1 MLTYR
6 VRNIGIAAALALLA
20 AMFTFFYVSN
30 YKNHV
35 QQGQELVDVYV
46 ASHDIPA
53 GTSGADAAGS
63 LTHKRVERT
72 AVVPGA
78 ISDPSQIKRLV
89 ATQEIFSGEQVS
101 TKRFQPVAEQGIR
114 GQLKGNLRA
123 IVVPGD
129 ANQLLLGTLQDGDRI
144 DMVASWSYPEAGRC
158 TSAGRSCATSRCSR
172 RRPSRRFK
180 SHSVAPATRRTPP
193 SWPSSDTQSRKLF
206 WMMKNGELVVR
217 ASAGGQGHRQ
227 RRGLRHVR
235 HDLQGRSQREGTVM
249 NPDQSREPTRIYH
262 HGRV

>member
-35 QQGQELVDVYV
+35 QQGEQLVDVYT

-53 GTSGADAAGS
+53 GTSGTEVAGS
-63 LTHKRVERT
+63 LTHKRVART

-89 ATQEIFSGEQVS
+89 ATQEIFAGEQVS
-101 TKRFQPVAEQGIR
+101 TKRFQPLTQEGIR

-129 ANQLLLGTLQDGDRI
+129 ANQLLLGTLEDGDRI
-144 DMVASWSYPEAGRC
+144 DVVASWSWPEGQQQHVSRTILRDIKVLQAPTESKVASHLG
-158 TSAGRSCATSRCSR
+158 AATSS
-172 RRPSRRFK
+172 PYAA
-180 SHSVAPATRRTPP
+180 VLAV
-193 SWPSSDTQSRKLF
+193 SDTQSRKLF
-206 WMMKNGELVVR
+206 WMMKNGDWSFELRPVTK
-217 ASAGGQGHRQ
+217 ATDSA
-227 RRGLRHVR
+227 
-235 HDLQGRSQREGTVM
+235 EGFDNSDTILKAGI
-249 NPDQSREPTRIYH
+249 R
-262 HGRV
+262 GRVAG

>member
-1 MLTYR
+1 VLTYR

-30 YKNHV
+30 YKKHV
-35 QQGQELVDVYV
+35 QQGQELVDVYT

-53 GTSGADAAGS
+53 GTAGTEVAGS
-63 LTHKRVERT
+63 LAHKRVERT

-101 TKRFQPVAEQGIR
+101 TKRFQPLAEQGIR

-144 DMVASWSYPEAGRC
+144 DLVSNFSFPESSQQHVSRTVLRDIKVLRAPVESKVQSHLGGAANSPY
-158 TSAGRSCATSRCSR
+158 SAVLA
-172 RRPSRRFK
+172 
-180 SHSVAPATRRTPP
+180 V
-193 SWPSSDTQSRKLF
+193 SDTQSHKLF
-206 WMMKNGELVVR
+206 WVMKNGDWSFELRPVTKATDSVEGVDT
-217 ASAGGQGHRQ
+217 AETIVKAGLKLNGKGAAR
-227 RRGLRHVR
+227 
-235 HDLQGRSQREGTVM
+235 
-249 NPDQSREPTRIYH
+249 
-262 HGRV
+262 

>member
-1 MLTYR
+1 LTYR

-53 GTSGADAAGS
+53 GTSGADVAGS

-78 ISDPSQIKRLV
+78 ISDPSQVKRLV

-101 TKRFQPVAEQGIR
+101 TKRFQPLTEQGIR

-144 DMVASWSYPEAGRC
+144 DMVASWSYPDGGQIHVSRTILRDIKVLKAPTESKV
-158 TSAGRSCATSRCSR
+158 TSHLGESANSPYDAILA
-172 RRPSRRFK
+172 
-180 SHSVAPATRRTPP
+180 V
-193 SWPSSDTQSRKLF
+193 SDTQSRKLF
-206 WMMKNGELVVR
+206 WMMKNGDWSFELRPVVK
-217 ASAGGQGHRQ
+217 ATDSVEGFDTGDSILKAGL
-227 RRGLRHVR
+227 RRGR
-235 HDLQGRSQREGTVM
+235 
-249 NPDQSREPTRIYH
+249 
-262 HGRV
+262 

>member
-1 MLTYR
+1 VLTYR

-30 YKNHV
+30 YKKHV

-53 GTSGADAAGS
+53 GTSGTEVAGS
-63 LTHKRVERT
+63 LAHKRVERT

-78 ISDPSQIKRLV
+78 ISDPSQVKRLV

-101 TKRFQPVAEQGIR
+101 TKRFQPLTEEGIR
-114 GQLKGNLRA
+114 GQLRGNLRA

-144 DMVASWSYPEAGRC
+144 DMVASWSYPEGAQLHVSRTILRDIKVLRAPTESKV
-158 TSAGRSCATSRCSR
+158 TSHLGESANSPYAAILA
-172 RRPSRRFK
+172 
-180 SHSVAPATRRTPP
+180 V
-193 SWPSSDTQSRKLF
+193 SDTQSRKLF
-206 WMMKNGELVVR
+206 WMMKNGDWSFELRPVTKATDSVEGFDT
-217 ASAGGQGHRQ
+217 SFSILKAGL
-227 RRGLRHVR
+227 RRGR
-235 HDLQGRSQREGTVM
+235 
-249 NPDQSREPTRIYH
+249 
-262 HGRV
+262 

>member
-1 MLTYR
+1 VLTYR

-53 GTSGADAAGS
+53 GTSGTEAAGS
-63 LTHKRVERT
+63 LAHKRVERT
-72 AVVPGA
+72 SVVPGA
-78 ISDPSQIKRLV
+78 ISDPTQIKRLV

-101 TKRFQPVAEQGIR
+101 TKRFEPLTQQGIR

-144 DMVASWSYPEAGRC
+144 DVVASWTYPEGAQLHVSRTVLRDIKVLRAPAESKVQSHLG
-158 TSAGRSCATSRCSR
+158 SAGN
-172 RRPSRRFK
+172 
-180 SHSVAPATRRTPP
+180 TPYAAILAI
-193 SWPSSDTQSRKLF
+193 SDTQSRKLF
-206 WMMKNGELVVR
+206 WMMKNGEWSFELRPLTKATDSVEGFDT
-217 ASAGGQGHRQ
+217 SDTIFKAGIKG
-227 RRGLRHVR
+227 RGR
-235 HDLQGRSQREGTVM
+235 
-249 NPDQSREPTRIYH
+249 
-262 HGRV
+262 

>member
-1 MLTYR
+1 VLTYR

-30 YKNHV
+30 YKKHV

-53 GTSGADAAGS
+53 GTSGAEVAGG

-78 ISDPSQIKRLV
+78 ISNPSQVKQLV

-101 TKRFQPVAEQGIR
+101 TKRFQPLAEQGIR

-129 ANQLLLGTLQDGDRI
+129 ANQLLLGTLQDGDRV
-144 DMVASWSYPEAGRC
+144 DMVASWTLGTNNDSHV
-158 TSAGRSCATSRCSR
+158 SRTILR
-172 RRPSRRFK
+172 DIK
-180 SHSVAPATRRTPP
+180 VLKAPAESTVQSHLGDAANTPY
-193 SWPSSDTQSRKLF
+193 SAILAVSDTQSRKLF
-206 WMMKNGELVVR
+206 WMMKNGDWSFELRPVTKATDSVEGFDT
-217 ASAGGQGHRQ
+217 ALTILQAGL
-227 RRGLRHVR
+227 RRGR
-235 HDLQGRSQREGTVM
+235 
-249 NPDQSREPTRIYH
+249 
-262 HGRV
+262 

>member
-1 MLTYR
+1 LTYR

-30 YKNHV
+30 YKKHV

-53 GTSGADAAGS
+53 GTSGTEVAGS
-63 LTHKRVERT
+63 LAHKRVERT

-78 ISDPSQIKRLV
+78 ISDPSQVKRLV

-101 TKRFQPVAEQGIR
+101 TKRFQPLTQQGIR

-129 ANQLLLGTLQDGDRI
+129 ANQLLLGTLRDGDRI
-144 DMVASWSYPEAGRC
+144 DVVASWSAPEGQQLHVSRTILRDIKVLSAPEESKVANHLGSAT
-158 TSAGRSCATSRCSR
+158 TSPYAA
-172 RRPSRRFK
+172 
-180 SHSVAPATRRTPP
+180 VLAI
-193 SWPSSDTQSRKLF
+193 SDTQSRKLF
-206 WMMKNGELVVR
+206 WMMKNGAWSFELRPVTKATDSVEGFDTSDSILRAGLKVR
-217 ASAGGQGHRQ
+217 AAR
-227 RRGLRHVR
+227 
-235 HDLQGRSQREGTVM
+235 
-249 NPDQSREPTRIYH
+249 
-262 HGRV
+262 

>member
-1 MLTYR
+1 VLTYR

-30 YKNHV
+30 YKKHV
-35 QQGQELVDVYV
+35 QQGEQLVDVYV

-53 GTSGADAAGS
+53 GTSGTEVAGS
-63 LTHKRVERT
+63 LAHKRVART

-78 ISDPSQIKRLV
+78 ISDPTQIKRLV

-101 TKRFQPVAEQGIR
+101 TKRFEPLTQQGIR

-144 DMVASWSYPEAGRC
+144 DVVASWTYPEGAQLHVSRTVLRDIKVLKAPTESKVQSHLG
-158 TSAGRSCATSRCSR
+158 SAGNTPYAATL
-172 RRPSRRFK
+172 
-180 SHSVAPATRRTPP
+180 AI
-193 SWPSSDTQSRKLF
+193 SDTQSRKLF
-206 WMMKNGELVVR
+206 WMMKNGEWSFELRPVTKATDSVEGFDT
-217 ASAGGQGHRQ
+217 SDTILKAGIKG
-227 RRGLRHVR
+227 RGR
-235 HDLQGRSQREGTVM
+235 
-249 NPDQSREPTRIYH
+249 
-262 HGRV
+262 

>member
-30 YKNHV
+30 YKKHV
-35 QQGQELVDVYV
+35 QQGQELVDFYT

-53 GTSGADAAGS
+53 GTSGTEVAGS
-63 LTHKRVERT
+63 LAHKRVERT

-101 TKRFQPVAEQGIR
+101 TKRFEPLGELGIR

-129 ANQLLLGTLQDGDRI
+129 ANQLLLGTLQDGDSI
-144 DMVASWSYPEAGRC
+144 DVVSNFTFPEGSQQHVSRTILRDIKVLRAPVESKVQSHLG
-158 TSAGRSCATSRCSR
+158 SAANSPYA
-172 RRPSRRFK
+172 
-180 SHSVAPATRRTPP
+180 AILAI
-193 SWPSSDTQSRKLF
+193 SDTQSRKLF
-206 WMMKNGELVVR
+206 WMMKNGERTLT
-217 ASAGGQGHRQ
+217 A
-227 RRGLRHVR
+227 
-235 HDLQGRSQREGTVM
+235 
-249 NPDQSREPTRIYH
+249 
-262 HGRV
+262 

>member
-30 YKNHV
+30 YKKHV

-53 GTSGADAAGS
+53 GTSGADVAGS
-63 LTHKRVERT
+63 LAHKRVERT

-78 ISDPSQIKRLV
+78 ISDPSQVKRLV

-101 TKRFQPVAEQGIR
+101 TKRFQPLTEQGIR

-144 DMVASWSYPEAGRC
+144 DMVASWSYPEGAQLHVSRTILRDIKVLKAPTESKV
-158 TSAGRSCATSRCSR
+158 TSHLGESANSPYAAILA
-172 RRPSRRFK
+172 
-180 SHSVAPATRRTPP
+180 V
-193 SWPSSDTQSRKLF
+193 SDTQSRKLF
-206 WMMKNGELVVR
+206 WMMKNGDWSFELRPVTKATDSVEGFDT
-217 ASAGGQGHRQ
+217 SDSILKAGL
-227 RRGLRHVR
+227 RRGR
-235 HDLQGRSQREGTVM
+235 
-249 NPDQSREPTRIYH
+249 
-262 HGRV
+262 

>member
-1 MLTYR
+1 VLTYR

-53 GTSGADAAGS
+53 GTSGTDVAGS

-78 ISDPSQIKRLV
+78 ISDPSQVKKLV
-89 ATQEIFSGEQVS
+89 ATQAIFSGEQVS
-101 TKRFQPVAEQGIR
+101 TKRFQPLTEQGIR
-114 GQLKGNLRA
+114 GQLRGNLRA

-144 DMVASWSYPEAGRC
+144 DMVASWTYPDGAQLHVSRTILRDIKVLRAPTESKV
-158 TSAGRSCATSRCSR
+158 TSHLGESANSPYSAILA
-172 RRPSRRFK
+172 
-180 SHSVAPATRRTPP
+180 V
-193 SWPSSDTQSRKLF
+193 SDTQSRKLF
-206 WMMKNGELVVR
+206 WMMKNGDWSFELRPVVK
-217 ASAGGQGHRQ
+217 ATDSVEGFDTSDSILKAGL
-227 RRGLRHVR
+227 RRGR
-235 HDLQGRSQREGTVM
+235 
-249 NPDQSREPTRIYH
+249 
-262 HGRV
+262 

>member
-53 GTSGADAAGS
+53 GTSGTDVAGS

-78 ISDPSQIKRLV
+78 ISDPSQVKKLV
-89 ATQEIFSGEQVS
+89 ATQAIFSGEQVS
-101 TKRFQPVAEQGIR
+101 TKRFQPLTEQGIR
-114 GQLKGNLRA
+114 GQLRGNLRA

-144 DMVASWSYPEAGRC
+144 DMVASWSYPDGAQLHVSRTILRDIKVLRAPTESKV
-158 TSAGRSCATSRCSR
+158 TSHLGESANSPYSAILA
-172 RRPSRRFK
+172 
-180 SHSVAPATRRTPP
+180 V
-193 SWPSSDTQSRKLF
+193 SDTQSRKLF
-206 WMMKNGELVVR
+206 WMMKNGDWSFELRPVVK
-217 ASAGGQGHRQ
+217 ATDSVEGFDTSDSILKAGL
-227 RRGLRHVR
+227 RRGR
-235 HDLQGRSQREGTVM
+235 
-249 NPDQSREPTRIYH
+249 
-262 HGRV
+262 